1 MPVCLFSQK
10 LNCLETKWLRRD
22 NEKNQKSFL
31 VDGFLTTC
39 LIGRDFPR
47 KKRNEIEKLYIEWEK
62 KCTLATYFND
72 KICLKVTLEFKLKL
86 IFRETEIKKAFNSG
100 T

>member
-1 MPVCLFSQK
+1 MK
-10 LNCLETKWLRRD
+10 
-22 NEKNQKSFL
+22 KNQKSFL

-86 IFRETEIKKAFNSG
+86 IFRETAIKKAFNSG